1 MFSRS
6 TKSRKVPPS
15 VTSNLQLV
23 IKEVIQDVQAL
34 MLPLL
39 DTLMMEA
46 EAESDYLQV
55 PERPFQVSAEPL
67 LVSSQVEEET
77 KNQS

>member
-1 MFSRS
+1 MYSQS
-6 TKSRKVPPS
+6 TKFPKVPPS

-46 EAESDYLQV
+46 EPESDYHQA
-55 PERPFQVSAEPL
+55 PEKQFQVSVEPQLVL
-67 LVSSQVEEET
+67 LQVEEET
-77 KNQS
+77 KSQS